1 MAESFE
7 GKKKISNPLA
17 NLRPQKMQ
25 YGAKNGGFDK

>member
-7 GKKKISNPLA
+7 GKKIINPLA

-25 YGAKNGGFDK
+25 YGAKVGSVK